1 MKKQY
6 KTMML
11 LSKRINQLLLFG
23 FSSFLIFFAS
33 FITLSAEDINWLE
46 VYKTNN
52 GRQFIDTNSIKY
64 NNKGFLSVITKYS
77 EVNPEDQ
84 SIISSNSY
92 LMAVDCENRLFSK
105 LPVNGELKQVKTW
118 EEPTN
123 NKLIKKTIINSCS
136 Y

>member
-1 MKKQY
+1 MITIRNFIKQVFIFCFIY
-6 KTMML
+6 
-11 LSKRINQLLLFG
+11 
-23 FSSFLIFFAS
+23 FLIFFSS
-33 FITLSAEDINWLE
+33 FIKLSAEELHWIEVDRTIN
-46 VYKTNN
+46 
-52 GRQFIDTNSIKY
+52 GIQFIDSNSIKY
-64 NNKGFLSVITKYS
+64 NNRGFLSVITKYS
-77 EVNPEDQ
+77 EVNPDDQ
-84 SIISSNSY
+84 TIISSNSS

>member
-1 MKKQY
+1 
-6 KTMML
+6 MMTIRNFIQQVL
-11 LSKRINQLLLFG
+11 ILGLF
-23 FSSFLIFFAS
+23 FFLIFFSS
-33 FITLSAEDINWLE
+33 FIKLSAEELRWIEVDRTIN
-46 VYKTNN
+46 
-52 GRQFIDTNSIKY
+52 GIQFIDVNSIKY
-64 NNKGFLSVITKYS
+64 NNRGFLSVITKYS

-84 SIISSNSY
+84 SIISSNSS

-105 LPVNGELKQVKTW
+105 LPANGELKQIKSW